1 MDVMILA
8 KIKDPKNIG
17 IIAVFSALAF
27 VATRFIQIPI
37 LQTGGYLNF
46 GEAIIYI
53 AAIFFGPFVGGLV
66 GAIGPALADV
76 TSPYAAFAPFTF
88 VIKGIE
94 GFVVGKISSN
104 DQKTINK
111 ISGILAGGGI
121 MVLGYYLVEI
131 LVFLVPP
138 PVALIEVPFNILQ
151 FIVGG
156 IIAIIITKKLK
167 KSVDRIMYR

>member
-1 MDVMILA
+1 MA

-17 IIAVFSALAF
+17 IVAIFSALAF

-53 AAIFFGPFVGGLV
+53 AAILFGPFVGGLV
-66 GAIGPALADV
+66 GAIGPALADL

-88 VIKGIE
+88 IIKGIE
-94 GFVVGKISSN
+94 GYVVGKISYSN
-104 DQKTINK
+104 QKTTNK
-111 ISGILAGGGI
+111 IIGIFVGGSI
-121 MVLGYYLVEI
+121 MVIGYYIVEI
-131 LVFLVPP
+131 LVFLIPP
-138 PVALIEVPFNILQ
+138 PVALVEVPFNVLQ
-151 FIVGG
+151 FVVGG
-156 IIAIIITKKLK
+156 IIAIVITGRLK

>member
-1 MDVMILA
+1 MT

-17 IIAVFSALAF
+17 IVAVFSALAF

-88 VIKGIE
+88 IIKGIE
-94 GFVVGKISSN
+94 GFVVGKISSGS
-104 DQKTINK
+104 KNK
-111 ISGILAGGGI
+111 VNKLIAIITGGGI
-121 MVLGYYLVEI
+121 MVIGYYIVEI
-131 LVFLVPP
+131 LIFLIPP

-151 FIVGG
+151 FVVGG
-156 IIAIIITKKLK
+156 IIAIVVTEKLK

>member
-1 MDVMILA
+1 MA

-17 IIAVFSALAF
+17 IVAVFSALAF

-88 VIKGIE
+88 IIKGIE
-94 GFVVGKISSN
+94 GFVVGKISSGS
-104 DQKTINK
+104 QSKVNK
-111 ISGILAGGGI
+111 LIGILAGGGI
-121 MVLGYYLVEI
+121 MVIGYYIVEI
-131 LVFLVPP
+131 LIFLIPP
-138 PVALIEVPFNILQ
+138 PVALIEIPFNILQ
-151 FIVGG
+151 FVVGG
-156 IIAIIITKKLK
+156 IIAIVVTEKLK

>member
-1 MDVMILA
+1 MT

-17 IIAVFSALAF
+17 IVAVFSALAF

-46 GEAIIYI
+46 GEAIIYV

-88 VIKGIE
+88 IIKGIE
-94 GFVVGKISSN
+94 GFIVGKISSGN
-104 DQKTINK
+104 QNKINK
-111 ISGILAGGGI
+111 AIGILAGGSI
-121 MVLGYYLVEI
+121 MVVGYFIVEI
-131 LVFLVPP
+131 FVFLIPP
-138 PVALIEVPFNILQ
+138 PIALIEVPFNVLQ
-151 FIVGG
+151 FVVGG
-156 IIAIIITKKLK
+156 IIAIVITERLK
-167 KSVDRIMYR
+167 KSVDRIIYR

>member
-1 MDVMILA
+1 LTR
-8 KIKDPKNIG
+8 IKDPKNIG
-17 IIAVFSALAF
+17 IVAVFSALAF
-27 VATRFIQIPI
+27 VATRFLQIPI

-53 AAIFFGPFVGGLV
+53 AAIFFGPAVGGLV

-88 VIKGIE
+88 IIKGLE
-94 GFVVGKISSN
+94 GIVVGKIASSS
-104 DQKTINK
+104 KGK
-111 ISGILAGGGI
+111 ITKIVGVVAGGTI
-121 MVLGYYLVEI
+121 MVIGYFIVEI
-131 LVFLVPP
+131 LVFLIPTP
-138 PVALIEVPFNILQ
+138 IALVEVPFNILQ

-156 IIAIIITKKLK
+156 TIAIVITERLK

>member
-1 MDVMILA
+1 MT

-17 IIAVFSALAF
+17 IVAVFSALAF

-88 VIKGIE
+88 IIKGIE
-94 GFVVGKISSN
+94 GFVVGKISSGS
-104 DQKTINK
+104 QSKVNK
-111 ISGILAGGGI
+111 LIGIFAGGGI
-121 MVLGYYLVEI
+121 MVIGYYIVEI
-131 LVFLVPP
+131 MIFLIPP

-151 FIVGG
+151 FVVGG
-156 IIAIIITKKLK
+156 IIAIVVTEKLK

>member
-1 MDVMILA
+1 LT

-17 IIAVFSALAF
+17 IVAVFSALAF

-46 GEAIIYI
+46 GEAIIYV

-88 VIKGIE
+88 IIKGIE
-94 GFVVGKISSN
+94 GFIVGKISSGN
-104 DQKTINK
+104 QNKINK
-111 ISGILAGGGI
+111 AIGILAGGSI
-121 MVLGYYLVEI
+121 MVVGYFIVEI
-131 LVFLVPP
+131 FVFLIPP
-138 PVALIEVPFNILQ
+138 PIALIEVPFNVLQ
-151 FIVGG
+151 FVVGG
-156 IIAIIITKKLK
+156 IIAIVITERLK
-167 KSVDRIMYR
+167 KSVDRIIYR

>member
-1 MDVMILA
+1 LTR
-8 KIKDPKNIG
+8 IKDPKNIG
-17 IIAVFSALAF
+17 IVAVFSALAF
-27 VATRFIQIPI
+27 VATRFLQIPI

-53 AAIFFGPFVGGLV
+53 AAIFFGPAVGGLV

-88 VIKGIE
+88 IIKGLE
-94 GFVVGKISSN
+94 GFIVGKIASGS
-104 DQKTINK
+104 QSRVNK
-111 ISGILAGGGI
+111 ILGIVAGGGI
-121 MVLGYYLVEI
+121 MVLGYFIVEI
-131 LVFLVPP
+131 LVFLIPP
-138 PVALIEVPFNILQ
+138 PVALIEVPFNLFQ

-156 IIAIIITKKLK
+156 VIAIVITGRLK

>member
-1 MDVMILA
+1 MIRLR

-17 IIAVFSALAF
+17 IVAVFSALTF

-53 AAIFFGPFVGGLV
+53 SAIFFGPAVGGLV

-88 VIKGIE
+88 LIKGIE
-94 GFVVGKISSN
+94 GFIVGKISSSE
-104 DQKTINK
+104 QKKLIK
-111 ISGILAGGGI
+111 
-121 MVLGYYLVEI
+121 VLGLLVGGSVMVIGYFIVEI
-131 LVFLVPP
+131 SVFLVPP
-138 PVALIEVPFNILQ
+138 PIAIIEIPFNILQ
-151 FIVGG
+151 VIVGG
-156 IIAIIITKKLK
+156 IIAIIITERLK